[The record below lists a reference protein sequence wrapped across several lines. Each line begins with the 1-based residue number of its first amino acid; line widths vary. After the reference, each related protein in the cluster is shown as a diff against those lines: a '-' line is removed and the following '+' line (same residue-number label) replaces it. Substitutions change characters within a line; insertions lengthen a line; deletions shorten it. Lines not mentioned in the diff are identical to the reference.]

1 VILRWTWLAL
11 TDLEQARH
19 YIALANP
26 GAAEAMALR
35 IREAVEGLRL
45 FPERGRPGRLP
56 GTRELVIPRTP
67 FLVPYRVVPGEIQIL
82 AVLHTRRAWP
92 PAE

>member
-1 VILRWTWLAL
+1 MILRWTWASL

-19 YIALANP
+19 YIALSNP
-26 GAAEAMALR
+26 AAAEAMAGR
-35 IREAVEGLRL
+35 IRDAVEGLRL
-45 FPERGRPGRLP
+45 FPERGRPGRVA

-67 FLVPYRVVPGEIQIL
+67 FLVPYRVKGAEIQLL

-92 PAE
+92 PVE